1 MTNIV
6 KVNILCLNT
15 LLLFKMNLKL
25 EDIKSNIK
33 HISKIMHILSNEER
47 LLLLC
52 QLSNKEMSVKEI
64 EDFLDIK
71 QPTLSQQLTILRN
84 AKLVQTRRSGK
95 QIYYFM
101 NDKKILNLMK
111 SIHNEF
117 CIGDKT

>member
-1 MTNIV
+1 
-6 KVNILCLNT
+6 
-15 LLLFKMNLKL
+15 
-25 EDIKSNIK
+25 
-33 HISKIMHILSNEER
+33 
-47 LLLLC
+47 
-52 QLSNKEMSVKEI
+52 MSVKEI

>member
-1 MTNIV
+1 
-6 KVNILCLNT
+6 
-15 LLLFKMNLKL
+15 MNLKL